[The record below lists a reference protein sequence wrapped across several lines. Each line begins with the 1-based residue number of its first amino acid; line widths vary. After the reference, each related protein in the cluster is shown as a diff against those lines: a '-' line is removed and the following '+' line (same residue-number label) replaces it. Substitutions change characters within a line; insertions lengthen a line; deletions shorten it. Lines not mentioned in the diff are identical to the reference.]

1 MQVYQLIKKI
11 VFLDRVGLPERFSVR
26 APELNHQWDN
36 YDSTLPEQVIERSV
50 GADVLITNKVKI
62 TRETLL
68 ACPSVKH
75 IAVAATGFNIIDIDA
90 CRELGVSVSNIP
102 SYAATTVAEHVIA
115 SALCLRRQLLS
126 YRQSVIDG
134 QWQRS
139 SSFCL
144 FGEPINDLKNSS
156 FAVIGFGELGRAAAS
171 MAAALGMRVIFSSRG
186 KHQCEIAEQV
196 SFEEAI
202 TTADI
207 ISVHCSLNADTLN
220 LIAAPQL
227 RKMQPHAI
235 LINTARGGIVNEAD
249 VVQAINDK
257 LIGGISF
264 DVLIEE
270 PPSDYSPLLSI
281 ANFENVIITPH
292 SAWASEQAMQR
303 LADILADNVE
313 AFLLGSPQNLVS

>member
-1 MQVYQLIKKI
+1 MQVNQLIKKI

-26 APELNHQWDN
+26 APELDHQWDN
-36 YDSTLPEQVIERSV
+36 YDSSLPEQVIERSV

-144 FGEPINDLKNSS
+144 FGEPINDLKNSI

-186 KHQCEIAEQV
+186 KHQCEFAKQV

-207 ISVHCSLNADTLN
+207 ISVHCSLNAETLN

-264 DVLIEE
+264 DVLVEE

>member
-1 MQVYQLIKKI
+1 MQQNQLIKQI
-11 VFLDRVGLPERFSVR
+11 VFLDRVGLPERFNVR
-26 APELNHQWDN
+26 APGLDHQWN
-36 YDSTLPEQVIERSV
+36 NHDSTSPEQVIERSI

-126 YRQSVIDG
+126 YRQRVINNE
-134 QWQRS
+134 WQQS

-144 FGEPINDLKNSS
+144 FGEPINDLKNSI
-156 FAVIGFGELGRAAAS
+156 FAVIGFGELGRATAS
-171 MAAALGMRVIFSSRG
+171 MAAALGMRVIFASRG
-186 KHQCEIAEQV
+186 KHQCEFAKQV
-196 SFEEAI
+196 SLDEAI
-202 TTADI
+202 TSADI
-207 ISVHCSLNADTLN
+207 ISIHCSLTDETSN
-220 LIAAPQL
+220 LISAPQL
-227 RKMQPHAI
+227 QQMQPHTI

-249 VVQAINDK
+249 VVEAINSD

-264 DVLIEE
+264 DVLVEE
-270 PPSDYSPLLSI
+270 PPSDDSPLLSI
-281 ANFENVIITPH
+281 ASLENVIITPH
-292 SAWASEQAMQR
+292 SAWASEQAMQH